1 MIKVKIV
8 KVMLMRNARH
18 VASKPI
24 QYSSNVVM
32 PPTNVSSTIVIIGE
46 NWIFV
51 GQTFEIFITA
61 SRIPTSSKCE
71 YIKCSISVT
80 VIVRK

>member
-1 MIKVKIV
+1 
-8 KVMLMRNARH
+8 MLMRNASL

-24 QYSSNVVM
+24 RYSSNVIK
-32 PPTNVSSTIVIIGE
+32 PPTNVSSTIGNIGE
-46 NWIFV
+46 IWKFV

-71 YIKCSISVT
+71 YIKSSLSVT
-80 VIVRK
+80 VPTEWVSPLV